1 MAEPEPLPPMPYF
14 RTALLLAVMTA
25 LFVAVGWLIGGVQGM
40 VIAFLLALGM
50 NLFALW
56 NSDRMVLSLYRA
68 REVDERTAPEFVG
81 VVRQLAERAGLPMPR
96 TYIVENPQP
105 NAFAT
110 GRSPSKAAV
119 CATTGLLQLLD
130 RRELAGVVAH
140 ELSHV
145 QHRDTLTMTITATLA
160 GAIGMLA
167 NFAFFMGR
175 GRDNPLGILGTI
187 VVMIVA
193 PLAATLVQLGIS
205 RSREYEA
212 DRRGAEICGQPL
224 WLASA
229 LGKLGM
235 ASGRIPNPQA
245 EAHPATAPLFIVNP
259 LHRKGVDNLFATH
272 PSLENRIAR
281 LQEMARHMDSRSSD
295 IDLSP
300 AQTSGPWTT
309 APASNEAPRRRGR
322 GSVPSAG
329 SSPYDR
335 HGPWG

>member
-1 MAEPEPLPPMPYF
+1 MPYF

-25 LFVAVGWLIGGVQGM
+25 LFVGVGWLIGGSHGM
-40 VIAFLLALGM
+40 LVAFLLALGM

-68 REVDERTAPEFVG
+68 REVDDRSAPEFVSI
-81 VVRQLAERAGLPMPR
+81 VRELAERAGLPMPR
-96 TYIVENPQP
+96 TYVVENPQP

-119 CATTGLLQLLD
+119 CATTGLLQLLE
-130 RRELAGVVAH
+130 RREIAGVMAH
-140 ELSHV
+140 ELSHI
-145 QHRDTLTMTITATLA
+145 QHRDTLIMTVTATLA

-167 NFAFFMGR
+167 NFAFFFGR
-175 GRDNPLGILGTI
+175 SRDNQLGALGTI

-229 LGKLGM
+229 LGKLGQ
-235 ASGRIPNPQA
+235 ASGRIPNMQA
-245 EAHPATAPLFIVNP
+245 EMHPATAPLFIVNP
-259 LHRKGVDNLFATH
+259 LHQKAVDNLFATH
-272 PSLENRIAR
+272 PSVENRIAR
-281 LQEMARHMDSRSSD
+281 LEEMAQQMGSAPSGVG
-295 IDLSP
+295 SP
-300 AQTSGPWTT
+300 PGRGAGPWGAPTMATALDETT
-309 APASNEAPRRRGR
+309 GKRGH

-329 SSPYDR
+329 SAPSDR
-335 HGPWG
+335 RGPWG

>member
-1 MAEPEPLPPMPYF
+1 MPYF
-14 RTALLLAVMTA
+14 RTAVLLAVMTA
-25 LFVAVGWLIGGVQGM
+25 LFMGVGWLIGGGQGM
-40 VIAFLLALGM
+40 AVAFFLALGM

-68 REVDERTAPEFVG
+68 REVDEQSAPEFVG
-81 VVRQLAERAGLPMPR
+81 IVRQLATRAGLPMPR

-130 RRELAGVVAH
+130 RREIAGVMAH

-145 QHRDTLTMTITATLA
+145 QHRDTLIMTVTATLA

-167 NFAFFMGR
+167 NFAFFFGR
-175 GRDNPLGILGTI
+175 SRDNPLGALGTI

-259 LHRKGVDNLFATH
+259 LHMKAVDNLFATH

-281 LQEMARHMDSRSSD
+281 LEAMAQGMGGAPA
-295 IDLSP
+295 DLDP
-300 AQTSGPWTT
+300 APQAATGPWSRPAT
-309 APASNEAPRRRGR
+309 ATRPGGR
-322 GSVPSAG
+322 GSVPDSGPAPSG
-329 SSPYDR
+329 R
-335 HGPWG
+335 RGPWG

>member
-1 MAEPEPLPPMPYF
+1 MPYF

-25 LFVAVGWLIGGVQGM
+25 LFVAVGWMIGGPQGM
-40 VIAFLLALGM
+40 AVAFVLALGL

-68 REVDERTAPEFVG
+68 REVDAQTAPEFVG
-81 VVRQLAERAGLPMPR
+81 IVRQLADRAGLPMPR

-130 RRELAGVVAH
+130 RRELAGVIAH

-145 QHRDTLTMTITATLA
+145 EHRDTLIMTVTATLA

-175 GRDNPLGILGTI
+175 GRDNPLGVLGTI

-212 DRRGAEICGQPL
+212 DRRGAELCGQPL

-235 ASGRIPNPQA
+235 ASGRIPNAEA

-259 LHRKGVDNLFATH
+259 LHMKAMDGLFATH

-281 LQEMARHMDSRSSD
+281 LQEMAQRMDSASAD
-295 IDLSP
+295 IDP
-300 AQTSGPWTT
+300 APRDTPGPWT
-309 APASNEAPRRRGR
+309 APAAAAPDGPRRSGR

-329 SSPYDR
+329 AMPPGQR
-335 HGPWG
+335 GPWG

>member
-1 MAEPEPLPPMPYF
+1 MPYF

-25 LFVAVGWLIGGVQGM
+25 LFVAVGWVIGGAQGM
-40 VIAFLLALGM
+40 AVAFLLALGM

-68 REVDERTAPEFVG
+68 REVDEQSAPEFVG
-81 VVRQLAERAGLPMPR
+81 IVRQLAERAGLPMPR
-96 TYIVENPQP
+96 TYIVENAQP

-130 RRELAGVVAH
+130 RRELAGVIAH

-145 QHRDTLTMTITATLA
+145 EHRDTLIMTVTATLA

-175 GRDNPLGILGTI
+175 GRDNPLGMLGTI
-187 VVMIVA
+187 VVMVVA

-235 ASGRIPNPQA
+235 ASGRIPNPEA

-259 LHRKGVDNLFATH
+259 LHMKAVDNLFATH

-281 LQEMARHMDSRSSD
+281 LQEMAQRMGSGAAD
-295 IDLSP
+295 IAPSLRNP
-300 AQTSGPWTT
+300 AGPWSAPAAAT
-309 APASNEAPRRRGR
+309 APDEPRRSGR

-329 SSPYDR
+329 SVPPGSR
-335 HGPWG
+335 GPWG

>member
-1 MAEPEPLPPMPYF
+1 MPYF

-25 LFVAVGWLIGGVQGM
+25 LFVGVGWLIGGGQGM
-40 VIAFLLALGM
+40 VVAFVLALGM

-56 NSDRMVLSLYRA
+56 NSDRVVLSLYRA
-68 REVDERTAPEFVG
+68 REVDEQTAPEFIAI
-81 VVRQLAERAGLPMPR
+81 VRQLAERAGLPMPR

-130 RRELAGVVAH
+130 RRELAGVFAH

-145 QHRDTLTMTITATLA
+145 QHRDTLIMTVTATLA

-175 GRDNPLGILGTI
+175 GRDNQLGALGTI

-235 ASGRIPNPQA
+235 ASSRIPNPQA

-259 LHRKGVDNLFATH
+259 LHMKAVDNLFATH

-281 LQEMARHMDSRSSD
+281 LQEMARQMGSASV
-295 IDLSP
+295 DLD
-300 AQTSGPWTT
+300 AG
-309 APASNEAPRRRGR
+309 PRRASGSWEAAAAAPEGPTRMGRG

-329 SSPYDR
+329 SGPSGQR
-335 HGPWG
+335 GPWG

>member
-1 MAEPEPLPPMPYF
+1 MPYF

-25 LFVAVGWLIGGVQGM
+25 LFVAVGWMIGGPQGM
-40 VIAFLLALGM
+40 AVAFVLALGL

-68 REVDERTAPEFVG
+68 REVDAQTAPEFVG
-81 VVRQLAERAGLPMPR
+81 IVRQLADRAGLPMPR

-130 RRELAGVVAH
+130 RRELAGVIAH

-145 QHRDTLTMTITATLA
+145 EHRDTLIMTVTATLA

-175 GRDNPLGILGTI
+175 GRDNPLGVLGTI

-235 ASGRIPNPQA
+235 ASGRIPNAVA
-245 EAHPATAPLFIVNP
+245 EANPATAPLFIVNP
-259 LHRKGVDNLFATH
+259 LHMKAVDNLFATH

-281 LQEMARHMDSRSSD
+281 RQEMAQRMGNDAAD
-295 IDLSP
+295 IDP
-300 AQTSGPWTT
+300 APRGAAGPWAAAAMAT
-309 APASNEAPRRRGR
+309 PDEPRRSGR
-322 GSVPSAG
+322 GSAPSAG
-329 SSPYDR
+329 SVPPGSR
-335 HGPWG
+335 GPWG

>member
-1 MAEPEPLPPMPYF
+1 MPYF

-25 LFVAVGWLIGGVQGM
+25 LFVGVGWLIGGSQGM
-40 VIAFLLALGM
+40 VVAFFLALGM

-68 REVDERTAPEFVG
+68 REVDERSAPEFVG
-81 VVRQLAERAGLPMPR
+81 IVRDLAKRAGLPMPR
-96 TYIVENPQP
+96 TYVVENPQP

-110 GRSPSKAAV
+110 GRSPGKAAV

-130 RRELAGVVAH
+130 RREIAGVMAH

-145 QHRDTLTMTITATLA
+145 QHRDTLIMTVTATLA

-167 NFAFFMGR
+167 NFAFFFGR
-175 GRDNPLGILGTI
+175 SRDNQLGALGTI

-229 LGKLGM
+229 LGKLGQ
-235 ASGRIPNPQA
+235 ASGRIPNMQA
-245 EAHPATAPLFIVNP
+245 EMHPATAPLFIVNP
-259 LHRKGVDNLFATH
+259 LHQKAVDNLFATH

-281 LQEMARHMDSRSSD
+281 LEEMAQRMGSASPG
-295 IDLSP
+295 IDP
-300 AQTSGPWTT
+300 APDRGAGPWGAPTT
-309 APASNEAPRRRGR
+309 ASALDETMTARGR
-322 GSVPSAG
+322 SSVPSAG
-329 SSPYDR
+329 TLPPDR
-335 HGPWG
+335 RGPWG

>member
-1 MAEPEPLPPMPYF
+1 MPYF

-25 LFVAVGWLIGGVQGM
+25 LFVAVGWVIGGAQGM
-40 VIAFLLALGM
+40 AVAFILALGM

-68 REVDERTAPEFVG
+68 REVDARSAPEFVG
-81 VVRQLAERAGLPMPR
+81 IVGELAQRAGLPMPR

-130 RRELAGVVAH
+130 RRELAGVIAH

-145 QHRDTLTMTITATLA
+145 EHRDTLIMTVTATLA

-175 GRDNPLGILGTI
+175 GRDNPLGVLGTI
-187 VVMIVA
+187 VVMVVA

-229 LGKLGM
+229 LGKLGV
-235 ASGRIPNPQA
+235 ASGRIPNAQA
-245 EAHPATAPLFIVNP
+245 EANPATAPLFIVNP
-259 LHRKGVDNLFATH
+259 LHMKAVDNLFATH

-281 LQEMARHMDSRSSD
+281 LQEMAQRMGNDAAD
-295 IDLSP
+295 IDP
-300 AQTSGPWTT
+300 APRGATGPWAAAMAT
-309 APASNEAPRRRGR
+309 PDEPRRSGG

-329 SSPYDR
+329 SVPPGSR
-335 HGPWG
+335 GPWG

>member
-1 MAEPEPLPPMPYF
+1 MPYF

-25 LFVAVGWLIGGVQGM
+25 LFVGVGWLIGGSQGM
-40 VIAFLLALGM
+40 LVAFFLALGM

-68 REVDERTAPEFVG
+68 REVDARSAPEFVG
-81 VVRQLAERAGLPMPR
+81 IVHQLAERAGLPMPR

-130 RRELAGVVAH
+130 RREIAGVMAH
-140 ELSHV
+140 ELSHIR
-145 QHRDTLTMTITATLA
+145 HRDTLIMTVTATLA

-167 NFAFFMGR
+167 NFAFFFGR
-175 GRDNPLGILGTI
+175 SRDNQLGALGTI

-229 LGKLGM
+229 LGKLGQ
-235 ASGRIPNPQA
+235 ASKRIPNMQA
-245 EAHPATAPLFIVNP
+245 EANPATAPLFIVNP
-259 LHRKGVDNLFATH
+259 LHQKAVDNLFATH

-281 LQEMARHMDSRSSD
+281 LEEMAQRMGGASSGIDSAPGRS
-295 IDLSP
+295 
-300 AQTSGPWTT
+300 AGPWGAPTMATALDEATT
-309 APASNEAPRRRGR
+309 RRGR

-329 SSPYDR
+329 TPPSER
-335 HGPWG
+335 RGPWG